1 MVEMLEV
8 EKHLHS
14 SKHACD
20 RKEIFQYCLVDF
32 KENKMGWGE
41 SGEK

>member
-1 MVEMLEV
+1 MLEV

-20 RKEIFQYCLVDF
+20 RKEIFQQFLVDF
-32 KENKMGWGE
+32 KENKMGWAE
-41 SGEK
+41 SGKK

>member
-1 MVEMLEV
+1 MLEV

-20 RKEIFQYCLVDF
+20 RKEIFQHFLVDF
-32 KENKMGWGE
+32 KENKMGWAE
-41 SGEK
+41 SGKK